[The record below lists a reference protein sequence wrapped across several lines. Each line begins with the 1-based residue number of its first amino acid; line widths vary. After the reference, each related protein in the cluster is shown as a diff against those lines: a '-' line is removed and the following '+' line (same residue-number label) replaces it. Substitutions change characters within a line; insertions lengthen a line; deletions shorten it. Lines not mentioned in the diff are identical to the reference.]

1 MRVEEECNTL
11 TKITT
16 QTDRGNFVLYLQ
28 CTCVLDCNDYMI
40 LIIDF
45 HALCVCVCVISLV
58 KLDKEI
64 ETV

>member
-1 MRVEEECNTL
+1 MRAKMIILNPVS
-11 TKITT
+11 I
-16 QTDRGNFVLYLQ
+16 YHMA
-28 CTCVLDCNDYMI
+28 CNDYMI